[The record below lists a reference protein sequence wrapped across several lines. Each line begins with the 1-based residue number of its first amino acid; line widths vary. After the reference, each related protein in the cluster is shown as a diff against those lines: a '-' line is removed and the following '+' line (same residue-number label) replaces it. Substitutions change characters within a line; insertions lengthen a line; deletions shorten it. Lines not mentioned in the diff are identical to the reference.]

1 VTGHERPQVFLSVAR
16 QTCGVCQSP
25 LVCGSIQHLSDRST
39 PLTLMTDRIRPRAGL
54 WELFVVYFWIGIQS
68 FGGGSAT
75 LYLIHQTSITRGWLD
90 EVEFTRAWALIQI
103 APGINLIKI
112 TALIGYQ
119 LRGWP
124 GVAAA
129 VAGLVLPSGCVT
141 ALMTAGFSAVRD
153 EPAVQAAMRGV
164 LPATIGV
171 SVAIAAQMGLPV
183 LRLARRES
191 GRRLGAHVLVL
202 VGAALLL
209 AAAGLSPALVLLA
222 AGAVTAALLAVLPSA
237 LRRQR

>member
-1 VTGHERPQVFLSVAR
+1 M
-16 QTCGVCQSP
+16 
-25 LVCGSIQHLSDRST
+25 QHLSDRSA
-39 PLTLMTDRIRPRAGL
+39 PLTSITERIRPQTGL
-54 WELFVVYFWIGIQS
+54 LELFAAYFWIDIQS

-75 LYLIHQTSITRGWLD
+75 LFLIRQACITRGWLD

-112 TALIGYQ
+112 TALVGYE

-124 GVAAA
+124 GVVAA

-153 EPAVQAAMRGV
+153 VPAARAAMRGV
-164 LPATIGV
+164 LPATIGI

-191 GRRLGAHVLVL
+191 NRRLAAHVLVL

-209 AAAGLSPALVLLA
+209 AVDGLSPAPVLLA

-237 LRRQR
+237 LRREP

>member
-1 VTGHERPQVFLSVAR
+1 
-16 QTCGVCQSP
+16 
-25 LVCGSIQHLSDRST
+25 
-39 PLTLMTDRIRPRAGL
+39 MTDRLRPYAGL
-54 WELFVVYFWIGIQS
+54 WEIFAVCFSIGIQS

-75 LYLIHQTSITRGWLD
+75 LYLVHQACIRRGWLD
-90 EVEFTRAWALIQI
+90 EVEFTRAWALGQI
-103 APGINLIKI
+103 APGINLIKL
-112 TALIGYQ
+112 TALIGFE

-141 ALMTAGFSAVRD
+141 ALMTAGFSVVRN

-164 LPATIGV
+164 LPATIGL
-171 SVAIAAQMGLPV
+171 SVAIAAQMGLPL

-191 GRRLGAHVLVL
+191 GRRLAAHIGVLA
-202 VGAALLL
+202 GAALLL

-222 AGAVTAALLAVLPSA
+222 AGAATAALLAVLPSA
-237 LRRQR
+237 LRREP